1 MTVPTHD
8 REDTP
13 QSPPSNHEQTERRS
27 TLTIK
32 PNTTESTSSALV
44 CHIRRATTSPL
55 NERAVI
61 SFIKKCCITLSC
73 QIKMLSLH

>member
-13 QSPPSNHEQTERRS
+13 RSPPSNHKQTERRS
-27 TLTIK
+27 MLTIK
-32 PNTTESTSSALV
+32 PNTTKCTSSAFGY
-44 CHIRRATTSPL
+44 HIRLATTSPL